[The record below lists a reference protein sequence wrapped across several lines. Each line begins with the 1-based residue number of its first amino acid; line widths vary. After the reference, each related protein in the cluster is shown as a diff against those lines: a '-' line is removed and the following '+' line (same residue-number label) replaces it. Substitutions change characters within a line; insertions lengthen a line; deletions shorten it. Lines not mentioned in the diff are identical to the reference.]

1 MKTLDT
7 HRTNRRSIIALVA
20 FVSLLA
26 AIFGIM
32 SGAAQSP
39 AKEER
44 EVEDKIPK
52 HLPIKVKVKN
62 EQSLK
67 DSKNKK
73 WASEVEVEV
82 KNIGDKPIYFVNVE
96 FVMRDVV
103 IEGAELVLFASYGR
117 GRLAVPET
125 PLEEGDVPIMPGE
138 TVTLKVAES
147 YAKAFEK
154 GRDEEQKW
162 NDPKKIGIEVQIIN
176 FGDGTFMLGK
186 DGVLRK
192 ARPRT
197 RSSHDST
204 RTKDDSRCGASGER
218 DEGELSR
225 GIVKAFSFQPA
236 SFLRVKFFSADRTF
250 IVRPN
255 ASARPLRLPERVRL
269 YVGNAGLPRVPV

>member
-1 MKTLDT
+1 MKNLDT
-7 HRTNRRSIIALVA
+7 HRTNRRGLVVLVA

-32 SGAAQSP
+32 SGAAQTSE
-39 AKEER
+39 KEER
-44 EVEDKIPK
+44 KVEDRVVK

-67 DSKNKK
+67 DLKSKK
-73 WASEVEVEV
+73 WASELEVEV
-82 KNIGDKPIYFVNVE
+82 KNTGDKPIYFVNVE
-96 FVMRDVV
+96 FVMQDVV
-103 IEGAELVLFASYGR
+103 IDGAELVLFASYGR
-117 GRLAVPET
+117 GRLAVPEA

-162 NDPKKIGIEVQIIN
+162 DDPKKIGIEVQIIN

-186 DGVLRK
+186 EGVLRK

-197 RSSHDST
+197 RSSNDST
-204 RTKDDSRCGASGER
+204 PTKDDSR
-218 DEGELSR
+218 
-225 GIVKAFSFQPA
+225 
-236 SFLRVKFFSADRTF
+236 RVKEGAASSTEKTPPLFRSRTSYFSSRLL
-250 IVRPN
+250 PL
-255 ASARPLRLPERVRL
+255 SAAKIFTAAAPSTP
-269 YVGNAGLPRVPV
+269 AGVA